1 MIITTLILLALVA
14 FGIYLSTTDKYDII
28 GVFVT
33 VIIGFFTF
41 FFHIPCLLLKEYD
54 YNMFMVKR
62 DAFEST
68 LNETR
73 ESGRE
78 LEAAAILRE
87 VSEWNIELA
96 ERKYDNTTFFFDQ
109 YTDDRIMNIKPI
121 K

>member
-1 MIITTLILLALVA
+1 MIITIVILLALIA
-14 FGIYLSTTDKYDII
+14 FGFYLSTTDRYYILGI
-28 GVFVT
+28 FIT

-41 FFHIPCLLLKEYD
+41 FFHIPALLLNEYD
-54 YNMFMVKR
+54 YEKFVIKR

-73 ESGRE
+73 KGGRV
-78 LEAAAILRE
+78 LEAAAIIRE

-96 ERKYDNTTFFFDQ
+96 ERKYNNTTLFLDQ
-109 YTDDRIMNIKPI
+109 YVDDRIMDIKPI